1 MRRILLFL
9 FVPLLVGCGTVQQA
23 WESYWLP
30 PFDNREYT
38 YAVELRTMSEFMAG
52 QCQDSKQSAV
62 NATEIHRK
70 AQEFHN
76 YARELQN
83 NRDVATM
90 AASIKEIT
98 VSLPERYARPEPV
111 SAAYCRSKYNLIT
124 LASTGAQQAMARKK
138 R

>member
-9 FVPLLVGCGTVQQA
+9 IVPLLVGCGTVQQA

-30 PFDNREYT
+30 PFDNREYA
-38 YAVELRTMSEFMAG
+38 YAVELRTMSEFMAS
-52 QCQDSKQSAV
+52 QCADTKQSSV
-62 NATEIHRK
+62 NSTEIHRK

-83 NRDVATM
+83 NRDVAAM

-98 VSLPERYARPEPV
+98 VTLPERYARSEPV
-111 SAAYCRSKYNLIT
+111 SAAYCRSKYNLISF
-124 LASTGAQQAMARKK
+124 ASTGAQQAMARKK

>member
-1 MRRILLFL
+1 MRKILICL

-30 PFDNREYT
+30 PFDNREYA
-38 YAVELRTMSEFMAG
+38 YAVELRTMSEIMVN
-52 QCQDSKQSAV
+52 QCADAKQSAT
-62 NATEIHRK
+62 NAVAIHNR
-70 AQEFHN
+70 AVEFYN

-83 NRDVATM
+83 NRDVAAM
-90 AASIKEIT
+90 ANSIKELT
-98 VSLPERYARPEPV
+98 VTLPERYSKAEPV
-111 SAAYCRSKYNLIT
+111 SVSYCRSKYNLIT